1 MDSEKRID
9 ELDIKIIKELLK
21 NSRKSFSKI
30 ARECKVSTATVN
42 NRFSELKEAGIIL
55 GSTVLVDRANF
66 GVECDG
72 FFLIDVNPDKL
83 DEFIRDAKDMMG
95 DFFVS
100 PEKLNEKCNVSAWS
114 PIKNIKGME
123 RVKESLKQHSAVID
137 VKTNIWTYMKVY
149 PDNLLLET

>member
-1 MDSEKRID
+1 MDSEKRLD

-55 GSTVLVDRANF
+55 GSTVIVDLANF

-72 FFLIDVNPDKL
+72 LFLLDVSPNRL
-83 DEFIRDAKDMMG
+83 DEFIRDARDMMG
-95 DFFVS
+95 EFFVG
-100 PEKLNEKCNVSAWS
+100 PEKLNEKGNVDAWA
-114 PIKNIKGME
+114 PIKNIKDME

-137 VKTNIWTYMKVY
+137 VKTNVWTYMKVY